1 MRKVHLALRHQDPA
15 GVRGLLAKLI
25 RLRLVTGYPHAGVS
39 IGPDMYHSTLARG
52 VHDDTV
58 DTRGWLLVRTPVAY
72 DVAMA
77 RIESRMGTRYD
88 WISLLAFLLP
98 FRITWSKADYC
109 YEFVWYVLTGEVHKG
124 PVTPESLFALVAQM
138 NAEHNKD

>member
-15 GVRGLLAKLI
+15 GARGLFAKLI
-25 RLRLVTGYPHAGVS
+25 RMRLVTGYPHAGVS